1 MIITSSESEKYG
13 MIDGPQQR
21 KARLANKDEMII
33 TARFSIFSGIVYTS
47 ILEVI
52 QKTGSIAK
60 NRPVCITV
68 SSFSTNLF
76 ARMGSMTSQL
86 NVMRAAAAPANA
98 ILAFPISLQ

>member
-1 MIITSSESEKYG
+1 MIITRSESGKYG
-13 MIDGPQQR
+13 MVDGPQQR
-21 KARLANKDEMII
+21 KDRLANKDEMII
-33 TARFSIFSGIVYTS
+33 TARFSILSGTIYTR
-47 ILEVI
+47 ILARI
-52 QKTGSIAK
+52 HRAGSIAK
-60 NRPVCITV
+60 KRPVYITV